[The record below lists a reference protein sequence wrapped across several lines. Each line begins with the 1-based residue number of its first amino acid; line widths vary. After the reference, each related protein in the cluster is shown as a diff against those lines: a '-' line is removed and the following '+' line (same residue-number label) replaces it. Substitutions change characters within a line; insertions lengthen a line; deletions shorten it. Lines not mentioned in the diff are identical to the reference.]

1 MSISIA
7 AKVVRLANA
16 PNLEGYKAFRLE
28 LEDERATP
36 GQHFSFRIK
45 QTEAPEFELGEDV
58 IITVEKAEVLEN
70 KPK

>member
-7 AKVVRLANA
+7 AKVSRSAQA
-16 PNLEGYKAFRLE
+16 PNLEGFKAFRLE

-45 QTEAPEFELGEDV
+45 QAEAPDLQVGDEV
-58 IITVEKAEVLEN
+58 IITIEKAD
-70 KPK
+70 